1 MKAILLSLA
10 LMALTLPATAQ
21 KPEAKAAVGQKPLAE
36 RLTYREYKDQL
47 ELRPQLKPVDDPQR
61 PVGKLADPLPLPPRK
76 K

>member
-21 KPEAKAAVGQKPLAE
+21 KPEAKAVVGQKPLAE

-61 PVGKLADPLPLPPRK
+61 PVGKLVDPLTPSSRK